1 MSKTTKN
8 ALKPKSIFFAALIF
22 VVFMVI
28 AFFFLNR
35 LDNFLYNS
43 SITKEPQ
50 KNFQKSDYNE
60 IEKNKK
66 TENEILNN
74 GEEGDKDTEEI
85 NINTEE
91 EKADGEKKRA
101 LEEKNILLNAP
112 FVSQAPFGNW
122 SDPRK
127 QDGCEEAAAIMAMAW
142 VNNRKLT
149 SQMADEKI
157 DEISVYEE
165 KMYGN
170 SRDTN
175 AQDTAQRIFK
185 GFFKYDNIEVK
196 HGITKENIKQELFSG
211 NLVIVPTNGRL
222 LNNPN
227 YTFPGPAT
235 HNLVVIGYD
244 AGKKEFI
251 TNDPGTRRG
260 EKYRYNED
268 VLENALSDYPT
279 GNHEK
284 IEEIKTAMIIVWK

>member
-1 MSKTTKN
+1 MGKTINELKSKTN
-8 ALKPKSIFFAALIF
+8 FFIASFLI
-22 VVFMVI
+22 VFTGIV
-28 AFFFLNR
+28 FFFLSKPY
-35 LDNFLYNS
+35 NFS
-43 SITKEPQ
+43 HIFDVKEKFQ

-60 IEKNKK
+60 TEENKK
-66 TENEILNN
+66 TGNDILNN
-74 GEEGDKDTEEI
+74 GEEWDKGAEEI
-85 NINTEE
+85 KINTEK
-91 EKADGEKKRA
+91 EKTDGEKKGA

-142 VNNRKLT
+142 VKNEKLT
-149 SQMADEKI
+149 FQSADEKI
-157 DEISVYEE
+157 NEISAYEE

-170 SRDTN
+170 FRDTN
-175 AQDTAQRIFK
+175 AKDTAERIFS
-185 GFFKYDNIEVK
+185 GFFKYDNIKVK
-196 HGITKENIKQELFSG
+196 HDITKENIKQELFSG

-227 YTFPGPAT
+227 YTFPGPTT

-244 AGKKEFI
+244 ILKKEFI

-284 IEEIKTAMIIVWK
+284 IEEVKTAMIIIWK

>member
-1 MSKTTKN
+1 MGKTINELKSKTN
-8 ALKPKSIFFAALIF
+8 FFIALFLIAF
-22 VVFMVI
+22 TGI
-28 AFFFLNR
+28 IFFFLSKPY
-35 LDNFLYNS
+35 NFLH
-43 SITKEPQ
+43 TLDVEEKLQKDFQ
-50 KNFQKSDYNE
+50 KNDYNK
-60 IEKNKK
+60 IEENKK
-66 TENEILNN
+66 TEDGILNN
-74 GEEGDKDTEEI
+74 SGEGDKDAEEI
-85 NINTEE
+85 KINTEKEKTDKMKE
-91 EKADGEKKRA
+91 EAT
-101 LEEKNILLNAP
+101 EEKNVLLDAP

-122 SDPRK
+122 GDQRK
-127 QDGCEEAAAIMAMAW
+127 QDGCEEAATIMAMAW
-142 VNNRKLT
+142 VNNEKLT

-157 DEISVYEE
+157 DEISAYEE

-170 SRDTN
+170 FHDTS
-175 AQDTAQRIFK
+175 AQDTAERIFY
-185 GFFKYDNIEVK
+185 GFFKYDNIKVE

-227 YTFPGPAT
+227 YTLPGPTT

-251 TNDPGTRRG
+251 TNDPGTKRG

-284 IEEIKTAMIIVWK
+284 IEEIKTAMIIIWK